1 MLSRQFAPLPIIGE
15 GGDGYFVSVNYR
27 EQKTVTTPKTTPKTR
42 ERLLELIGHNSRVT
56 REELA
61 QQLGISINGV
71 KQHILKLKKEGVLE
85 RIGGNRVGSWRIN

>member
-1 MLSRQFAPLPIIGE
+1 MLPQSVDVLIG
-15 GGDGYFVSVNYR
+15 DITDPSAVQSA
-27 EQKTVTTPKTTPKTR
+27 KTTPKTR

-56 REELA
+56 REALA